1 MAASEVVQ
9 AHDDI
14 SLDKAAA
21 SLRAAMLNSFFSKKE
36 LKPAVPKQQKHFY
49 LHGGKKEVCFCSGVE
64 AYFKMI
70 FLKLVWH

>member
-9 AHDDI
+9 VHDDI

-36 LKPAVPKQQKHFY
+36 LKPAVLKHKTLLSAWWQKRG
-49 LHGGKKEVCFCSGVE
+49 L
-64 AYFKMI
+64 
-70 FLKLVWH
+70 LL

>member
-9 AHDDI
+9 VHDDI

-36 LKPAVPKQQKHFY
+36 LKPAVPKHKNTSICMVA
-49 LHGGKKEVCFCSGVE
+49 KKRFAFVV
-64 AYFKMI
+64 
-70 FLKLVWH
+70 V